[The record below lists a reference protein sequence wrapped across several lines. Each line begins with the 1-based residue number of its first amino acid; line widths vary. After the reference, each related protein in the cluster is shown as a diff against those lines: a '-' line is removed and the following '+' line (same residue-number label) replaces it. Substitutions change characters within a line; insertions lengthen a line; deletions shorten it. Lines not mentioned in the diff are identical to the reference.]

1 MSFPELETAR
11 LKLVE
16 ITLERKERYFEI
28 MSLESVTR
36 YYGMESLERIEQAE
50 DIIKSFKTGFENNRS
65 MRWGIVIKDTGA
77 FIGTVGLNN
86 MQIGNKKAEIGFEIH
101 PDYWSS
107 GYTSEAAQAVI
118 RYAFEELHLF
128 RMGAVTFLE
137 NKASI
142 GLLEKMGFIK
152 EGILRG
158 FIYQN
163 GVSND
168 TNVFSLLQ
176 PEWEGRLKANETAA
190 TN

>member
-50 DIIKSFKTGFENNRS
+50 DIIKSFRTGFENKRS

-101 PDYWSS
+101 PDYWSC

-168 TNVFSLLQ
+168 TNVFSLLH
-176 PEWEGRLKANETAA
+176 PEWKSRLKAKETAA